1 MSRLKGR
8 VWVFGDNIDTDTIF
22 PARVFTEP
30 DHVKVKACM
39 ESIRP
44 GWSSM
49 VSPGD
54 IIVAGSNFGT
64 GSSRPASLV
73 LKMVGISAVVAESIF
88 GVFLRNSINYGLPA
102 LECPGVTSVFSEGDI
117 GEVDLEGF
125 IVRNLSRDQEVRCK
139 PLPRIALEILE
150 SGGLINYL
158 RNRGC
163 I

>member
-1 MSRLKGR
+1 MKLKGR

-30 DHVKVKACM
+30 DHVKIKACM

-49 VSPGD
+49 VNPGD
-54 IIVAGSNFGT
+54 ILIAGRNFGT
-64 GSSRPASLV
+64 GSSRPASLI
-73 LKMVGISAVVAESIF
+73 LKMVGISAVAAESIF

-102 LECPGVTSVFSEGDI
+102 LECPGVSKMFREGDVALI
-117 GEVDLEGF
+117 DLESYTVENTATG
-125 IVRNLSRDQEVRCK
+125 SRVACRR
-139 PLPRIALEILE
+139 LPAIAVEILR

-158 RNRGC
+158 RRRGC